1 MAYKTVMGIKHAHK
15 HVAMVSPAKANG
27 SKPVLWVILGLCLI
41 ASFRVFFRVLGKTW
55 FENPEFSFGVLIPFI
70 VAYLLW
76 SRREPLQK
84 GVGPGHPAGLALLIA
99 GCGLQ
104 ILGSL
109 SGTLIVLGGALV
121 VTILGTVLYLWG
133 PKCTE
138 IAGAPVALLMLM
150 IPLPAYITGEL
161 SWNLQGLASAVSSTV
176 LRLLGV
182 PVLQDGNLL
191 KLPNYAL
198 EVQQACSGSRSLF
211 ALIAL
216 ALIMGLSVTRK
227 WWIRVLLVAVA
238 PALAVGANIIRIV
251 GTGLI
256 ARRWG
261 ALAADESLHLVWGVL
276 VFVIAVL
283 GLLGFQRFLRWATN
297 EYA

>member
-1 MAYKTVMGIKHAHK
+1 MGNRLAHEYM
-15 HVAMVSPAKANG
+15 AMVSFTQARG
-27 SKPVLWVILGLCLI
+27 SAATVLWMILGLSI
-41 ASFRVFFRVLGKTW
+41 IVPFSAFFRVLGKAW
-55 FENPEFSFGVLIPFI
+55 FENPEFSYGVLIPFI
-70 VAYLLW
+70 IAYLLW
-76 SRREPLQK
+76 LRREPLQK
-84 GVGPGHPAGLALLIA
+84 ELRPGPLAGLALAIA

-121 VTILGTVLYLWG
+121 VTILGTILYLWG
-133 PKCTE
+133 PKCTKT
-138 IAGAPVALLMLM
+138 AAAPVALLMLM
-150 IPLPAYITGEL
+150 IPLPAYVTGGL
-161 SWNLQGLASAVSSTV
+161 SWNLQVLASTVSSTV
-176 LRLLGV
+176 LRLFGV

-191 KLPNYAL
+191 KLPNYML
-198 EVQQACSGSRSLF
+198 EVEQACSGSRSLF

-216 ALIMGLSVTRK
+216 ALIMGLSATRK

-276 VFVIAVL
+276 VFIIAVL